1 VDLDAL
7 LPRAVVDARVQR
19 AAVASTLPGGRRLAD
34 WLVATPD
41 EVLYQHSGIRVL
53 VRGTDDVLV
62 DIDDGADV
70 ALLAP
75 LLYGHVTRTLLLHA
89 GTFCL
94 HASVVDLGHAVVA
107 LGGHNGAGKS
117 TTATALT
124 AFHGGALLVDDV
136 APARAMDGRAQAQ
149 VFDRPIHLTLDAV
162 ERLGLQ
168 DVDAEVVVR
177 GAGGK
182 VAMPGSQFGARVAG
196 ARWVDVDRLFA
207 LLPEHEPRENTVAD
221 AGVIATE
228 VSGAERLRWVVR
240 LSNVTGLAAL
250 GDRAED
256 YFAWATAVAD
266 ALEMTEVVRPEGTDT
281 LSDVCAAVLAAVPR

>member
-41 EVLYQHSGIRVL
+41 EVLYEHSGIRVL

-62 DIDDGADV
+62 DIDDGADL

-89 GTFCL
+89 GMFCL

-136 APARAMDGRAQAQ
+136 VPTDVAEGRVQAQ
-149 VFDRPIHLTLDAV
+149 VFDRPVHLTLDAV

-168 DVDAEVVVR
+168 DVDAEVVIR

-182 VAMPGSQFGARVAG
+182 VAMPGSRFGALAGG
-196 ARWVDVDRLFA
+196 ARWVNVDRLFA
-207 LLPEHEPRENTVAD
+207 LSPEPDARDSTGAEGDVVVTDVA
-221 AGVIATE
+221 
-228 VSGAERLRWVVR
+228 GAERLRWVVR

-250 GDRAED
+250 GDRAEG
-256 YFAWATAVAD
+256 YFHWATAVAD
-266 ALEMTEVVRPEGTDT
+266 ALEMTEIVRPDGTDT
-281 LSDVCAAVLAAVPR
+281 LSDVCAAVLATVPR